1 MVALGCHCRNR
12 IGKKVNKMDKN
23 VGIISFLLEAV
34 LLICLIM
41 LVHTKA
47 DIRMVVEVGV
57 FYLATVIRQ
66 TGRR

>member
-1 MVALGCHCRNR
+1 MNGMDE
-12 IGKKVNKMDKN
+12 IGIV
-23 VGIISFLLEAV
+23 SFVLEAV

-47 DIRMVVEVGV
+47 DIRMVIEVGI

-66 TGRR
+66 VGRR